1 MVLIEDIFDF
11 LPKYPNINKDSNE
24 IFNPYDDNFYQN
36 IFRKKEFYEE
46 KLDKIEEFP
55 EEIGGLLKHQKIIAR
70 FFSSRTDYNELLLVH
85 EMGTGKSCSAI
96 GAIEE
101 IKNSGGFR
109 KALYLAKGEALINN
123 FINELI
129 FKCTDGRYIPEN
141 YDNLTK
147 LEQTHRKK
155 KMIKDYYN
163 FNTFETFAKYIKNT
177 RDSEIH
183 NEYDNT
189 IIIIDEVHNLRIQE
203 KVSGLNL
210 YEQFTRFL
218 HLVKGCKILLLSG
231 TPMKDNVKELASVMN
246 LILPFDDRGQPALP
260 TGDEFLKQYFNKEGN
275 DLYKV
280 KKSRR
285 PELKEYMKGRVSYLR
300 AMKSNVETVYE
311 GNKLGTL
318 KHFNVVEDVMS
329 DFQSDAYNNAFTLDT
344 EGDKEGIYSNSR
356 QASLFVFPDGS
367 FGKEGFDKYVK
378 INKLGKTFIDD
389 NGRKKKTLSFSFKN
403 DMLTELKAE
412 TEDEKLAKLEKFS
425 SKYAFT
431 MRNIL
436 NARDT
441 GKCVFVYN
449 EFVTGGGLILFG
461 LLLEFF
467 GFGKATGKEKD
478 NDFKPR
484 YASLTNVTSTD
495 SQIRDIV
502 SRFNKKDNVNGK
514 VINIIMGSRKISEG
528 FSFQN
533 IQLEEILTPW
543 FNYSETAQAIARGVR
558 LGSHRMLQEKGEDIK
573 VEIYQRVSIPTRGNV
588 SIDLKMYEISENK
601 DISIKNVERVIKEVA
616 FDCALT
622 YQRNKIEGKDGEREC
637 EYMDCIYNCNGISA
651 AEITKDLKDND
662 LDLSTYQLYYNE
674 DILNEIMQKIIEIFN
689 ITFSIDLVSL
699 KNILV
704 DYDEFEIITVLRKII
719 IDSIVII
726 NMYGFPSYLKE
737 DKDIYFLIENLS
749 LKGKFSSV
757 YYTEYPHIKLDNT
770 FTSSIAPMYYNYL
783 PTIVTKLFTT
793 TNTDEI
799 RKLIIKLPIEIH
811 EYIIEQSLIAE
822 LGKNNKNSASRQK
835 ILEYFRGFYQK
846 IGSVW
851 VSSYLYKDQGML
863 KCLTNSTWEE
873 CNDSIKEKYL
883 KSLDKQLDILEK
895 NPYGYYGQINPET
908 NEFCIRNVTSGKQE
922 KGNKATSGRV
932 CTSYQLPELIDLAIN
947 KLKIPLPE
955 EKDVQSYFSKKI
967 KKKFKLKEVPDLTD
981 KTALWEIIQKSKY
994 IKDMFKDESKLSSE
1008 EMVRIIY
1015 WGTMNKTVTP
1025 TNPPPSLCTEIRKW
1039 FENNNLIDIDK
1050 GCGDTTKQKPGKK
1063 I

>member
-1 MVLIEDIFDF
+1 MVLLEDIFYF
-11 LPKYPNINKDSNE
+11 LPKYPNIKKDSNE

-36 IFRKKEFYEE
+36 IFHKKEFYDE
-46 KLDKIEEFP
+46 KLDRIEEFP
-55 EEIGGLLKHQKIIAR
+55 EEVGGLLKHQKIISR

-155 KMIKDYYN
+155 KMIKDYYT

-177 RDSEIH
+177 RDSKIH
-183 NEYDNT
+183 NDYDNT

-210 YEQFTRFL
+210 YEQFIRFL
-218 HLVKGCKILLLSG
+218 HVVEGCKILLLSG
-231 TPMKDNVKELASVMN
+231 TPMKDNVKEIASVMN
-246 LILPFDDRGQPALP
+246 LILPYDNNQPALP
-260 TGDEFLKQYFNKEGN
+260 TGEEFIKTYFNKEGN

-280 KKSRR
+280 KKSRS
-285 PELKEYMKGRVSYLR
+285 PELKQYMKGRVSYLR
-300 AMKSNVETVYE
+300 AMKSNVEIVYK
-311 GNKLGTL
+311 GNKLGPL
-318 KHFNVVEDVMS
+318 KHFNVVEDSMS
-329 DFQSDAYNNAFTLDT
+329 DFQSEAYNRAFKLDT

-356 QASLFVFPDGS
+356 QVILFVFPDGS
-367 FGKEGFDKYVK
+367 FGKEGFDKYIK
-378 INKLGKTFIDD
+378 INKLGKLFIDD
-389 NGRKKKTLSFSFKN
+389 NGRKKKTMSFSLKN
-403 DMLTELKAE
+403 DIISELQGE
-412 TEDEKLAKLEKFS
+412 TNEEKLVKLAKFS
-425 SKYAFT
+425 SKYAST

-436 NARDT
+436 KARES
-441 GKCVFVYN
+441 GKCVFIYN

-461 LLLEFF
+461 LLLEIF
-467 GFGKATGKEKD
+467 GFVKATGKEKD
-478 NDFKPR
+478 NSFKPR

-495 SQIRDIV
+495 SEIRDIV
-502 SRFNKKDNVNGK
+502 ERFNKKDNVNGK

-543 FNYSETAQAIARGVR
+543 FNYSETSQAIARGVR
-558 LGSHRMLQEKGEDIK
+558 LGSHRMLQEKNEDIK
-573 VEIYQRVSIPTRGNV
+573 VEIYQRVSIPKNDNI

-601 DISIKNVERVIKEVA
+601 DVSIKNVERVIKEAA

-622 YQRNKIEGKDGEREC
+622 YDRNKLEGKDGEREC
-637 EYMDCIYNCNGISA
+637 EYMDCIYNCNGISTS
-651 AEITKDLKDND
+651 EITKDLKNKE
-662 LDLSTYQLYYNE
+662 LDLSTYQLYYNQ
-674 DILNEIMQKIIEIFN
+674 DIINAIIQKIIEIFN
-689 ITFSIDLVSL
+689 VTFSIDLVSL
-699 KNILV
+699 KTILY
-704 DYDEFEIITVLRKII
+704 DYDEFQIITALRKII
-719 IDSIVII
+719 IDSIIII

-749 LKGKFSSV
+749 LKGKFLSV
-757 YYTEYPHIKLDNT
+757 YYTEYPHINSDNT
-770 FTSSIAPMYYNYL
+770 FSSSIAPMYYNYL
-783 PTIVTKLFTT
+783 PTIVNKLFTS
-793 TNTDEI
+793 TDVEEI

-822 LGKNNKNSASRQK
+822 LEKNIKNSESRDK

-846 IGSVW
+846 IGETW

-863 KCLTNSTWEE
+863 RCLTNKKWKE
-873 CNDSIKEKYL
+873 CNNSIKEKYL

-947 KLKIPLPE
+947 KLKIPLPKE
-955 EKDVQSYFSKKI
+955 EDVKSYFSKKI
-967 KKKFKLKEVPDLTD
+967 KKKFKLKEIPDLSD
-981 KTALWEIIQKSKY
+981 KNVLWDIIQKAKY
-994 IKDMFKDESKLSSE
+994 IKDMFKDNSKLTSD

-1025 TNPPPSLCTEIRKW
+1025 TNPPPSLCTEIRNW